1 MSKKIKVIKI
11 EAGKAPQVVTIN
23 SGLKSLQHEVEGYIE
38 CIYPWEE
45 EVCIVC
51 NEEGKISGL
60 PLNRA
65 LYGEDGEMYDI
76 IAGSFL
82 IVGLTENSFED
93 SFCSLTEEEIEKFC
107 KLFQRPEYFVSVDGR
122 IKVVRL

>member
-1 MSKKIKVIKI
+1 MNEEIKVIKI
-11 EAGKAPQVVTIN
+11 EAGKAPQVITI
-23 SGLKSLQHEVEGYIE
+23 SDELESLQHEVEGYIE

-65 LYGEDGEMYDI
+65 LYDEDGEMFDI
-76 IAGSFL
+76 IAGNFL
-82 IVGLTENSFED
+82 IVGLTED
-93 SFCSLTEEEIEKFC
+93 SFCSLTDDLIKKFTEMFKHPEIF
-107 KLFQRPEYFVSVDGR
+107 FNVDR
-122 IKVVRL
+122 KIKVIKL